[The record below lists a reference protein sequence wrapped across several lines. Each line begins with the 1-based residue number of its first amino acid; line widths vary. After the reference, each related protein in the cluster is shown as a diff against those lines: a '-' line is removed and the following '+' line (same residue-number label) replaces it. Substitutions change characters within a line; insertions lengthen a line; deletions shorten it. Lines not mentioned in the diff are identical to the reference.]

1 MFMSVVD
8 GSTES
13 AMLRYSTFLISKYQL
28 HPWISKVGGEG
39 KREEARA
46 KVVCRIRNGSS
57 PYFCNSSSGAPFGC
71 RIALSID
78 GWMRWGGKGE
88 KGSSS
93 VRAPSSLRGLL
104 VVFPVSIF
112 FFISPSLFLSFY
124 FRVFIPFSLS
134 PFNSLSLSL
143 SSSFICLLHFRYLIK
158 SSYDEKDEATARSA
172 VFPFLFTGHR
182 SSHAS
187 ARWNNGIMRSTWKP
201 RVR

>member
-1 MFMSVVD
+1 
-8 GSTES
+8 
-13 AMLRYSTFLISKYQL
+13 MLRYSTFLISKYQL

-46 KVVCRIRNGSS
+46 KVVRRIRNGSS

-93 VRAPSSLRGLL
+93 VHAPSSLCGLL

-112 FFISPSLFLSFY
+112 FFHFSISLSLFLFSRFHPLLVISFQ
-124 FRVFIPFSLS
+124 FSFSVSFFFLHFSPSFSL
-134 PFNSLSLSL
+134 FN
-143 SSSFICLLHFRYLIK
+143 
-158 SSYDEKDEATARSA
+158 
-172 VFPFLFTGHR
+172 
-182 SSHAS
+182 
-187 ARWNNGIMRSTWKP
+187 
-201 RVR
+201 

>member
-1 MFMSVVD
+1 
-8 GSTES
+8 
-13 AMLRYSTFLISKYQL
+13 MLRYSTFLISKYQL

-46 KVVCRIRNGSS
+46 KVVRRIRNGSS

-93 VRAPSSLRGLL
+93 VHAPSSLRGLL

-112 FFISPSLFLSFY
+112 FSFLHLS
-124 FRVFIPFSLS
+124 FSLS
-134 PFNSLSLSL
+134 IFAFSSPSRYPLSILIL
-143 SSSFICLLHFRYLIK
+143 FSFSVSFFFLHF
-158 SSYDEKDEATARSA
+158 SPSFS
-172 VFPFLFTGHR
+172 LF
-182 SSHAS
+182 
-187 ARWNNGIMRSTWKP
+187 N
-201 RVR
+201 